1 MAIMKYMWLVHGF
14 EIINWW
20 NHSCSTSDSLA
31 SGRSAGISSGEST
44 VPQPVL
50 SKFTMFGA
58 SMDFI
63 RFGAINLVLNLDVG
77 PKIMQDQFRIKFQ
90 PLHRI
95 SHRQCLHG
103 VHVRVGPLEW
113 PYKVCT
119 PHSWCLVMRVDLA
132 TQPCKSAIKGIPRN
146 PDLEDLF
153 SFFDL
158 GETKVNPFRFC
169 F

>member
-1 MAIMKYMWLVHGF
+1 MATLCHRGRLFTETIGDLQSAMSILFLLVPNALLKCGGQP
-14 EIINWW
+14 IIQVGLLWIL
-20 NHSCSTSDSLA
+20 HSIK
-31 SGRSAGISSGEST
+31 AGY
-44 VPQPVL
+44 L
-50 SKFTMFGA
+50 
-58 SMDFI
+58 
-63 RFGAINLVLNLDVG
+63 G

-95 SHRQCLHG
+95 RHRQCLHG